1 MQARD
6 VRGMYICAI
15 GWAVAGK
22 WETERK
28 LSNQSA
34 DPE

>member
-6 VRGMYICAI
+6 VRGMYIGAI
-15 GWAVAGK
+15 GWPVVGK
-22 WETERK
+22 REAERE
-28 LSNQSA
+28 LSLQSA